1 MKLALNPLV
10 YGAAGQSIQTGLQ
23 RAADFGFKYI
33 DYPAKGD
40 FSPTAMSKSQR
51 RDLIQIF
58 QDNGLACSQMLL
70 IDCWE
75 MAASDPV
82 ARQNA
87 MDYMK
92 FCADIMLEL
101 GGKQILIC
109 RGAGMHEVGRTKQL
123 GWASSVDAVRD
134 YSQWCLDKGLLVGL
148 EMDVSTYCVLN
159 SLAGTAQMISDVG
172 SSNLFANI
180 DIGHLFVTREGPD
193 EMDHVGDK
201 ILHIHI
207 SDNDT
212 FGDDHN
218 LIGTGHAD
226 FAPYIHKA
234 IELGIDSNCQK
245 VDEVCT
251 AALEMGETGGVDDP
265 DRWVRES
272 LDFLSQHLPELVIG

>member
-1 MKLALNPLV
+1 MKLGLNPLV
-10 YGAAGQSIQTGLQ
+10 YGAAGQSIETGLQ
-23 RAADFGFKYI
+23 QAAKFGFAYI

-40 FSPTAMSKSQR
+40 FSPTAMTDSQR
-51 RDLIQIF
+51 CDLVQIF
-58 QDNGLACSQMLL
+58 NDNGLVCSQMLL
-70 IDCWE
+70 IDCWQ
-75 MAASDPV
+75 MAASDPA

-87 MDYMK
+87 MEYMK
-92 FCADIMLEL
+92 QCAEFMLEL
-101 GGKQILIC
+101 GGRQMLIC
-109 RGAGMHEVGRTKQL
+109 RGAGMHEVGRTKAL

-159 SLAGTAQMISDVG
+159 SLAATAQMIRDVD
-172 SSNLFANI
+172 SPNLFANI

-193 EMDHVGDK
+193 EMEHVGDK
-201 ILHIHI
+201 ILHLHI

-234 IELGIDSNCQK
+234 VELGIAANCEK
-245 VDEVCT
+245 ADEVPT

-272 LDFLSQHLPELVIG
+272 LAFLSQHLPELAV